1 MDVVSVSRRSWDV
14 ISKRIGLGLV
24 ETWKGLGPDLV
35 SDWKSNDSVSSRSRT
50 IRSRL
55 QVNIHSFLL
64 HSKTAPTSFWMQG
77 VYIVYWF
84 TSLLVYCNTS
94 AWVTWTSFLLQHCT
108 RSHRLNDH
116 HLQLIVICCHLTQP
130 LVNRLLLPCLQTQ
143 KKTETVW
150 FYVHTATTQWSTE
163 KRTTWC
169 FKRLS
174 AFDECSAVGL
184 DVFNDPSFATSLRPI
199 AMKLFCAP
207 CSSAASERVFSQSGL
222 IMRPTR
228 SCLSPSTLAMLV
240 LWSVTKTCASC
251 CMKWIHVH
259 GMLIKIILSF
269 DILK

>member
-116 HLQLIVICCHLTQP
+116 HLQLIMICCHPTQP
-130 LVNRLLLPCLQTQ
+130 VVDRLLLPCLQTQ
-143 KKTETVW
+143 KK
-150 FYVHTATTQWSTE
+150 
-163 KRTTWC
+163 
-169 FKRLS
+169 L
-174 AFDECSAVGL
+174 
-184 DVFNDPSFATSLRPI
+184 
-199 AMKLFCAP
+199 KLFDFMSTQPQRNEALKNEQHDV
-207 CSSAASERVFSQSGL
+207 SRDFQRLMNAVQS
-222 IMRPTR
+222 
-228 SCLSPSTLAMLV
+228 
-240 LWSVTKTCASC
+240 
-251 CMKWIHVH
+251 
-259 GMLIKIILSF
+259 
-269 DILK
+269 D